1 MTDAAIDLLAAS
13 GVHGLTH
20 REVEKAAGLPVG
32 TAANYFRS
40 RQALLVATA
49 ERIVEL
55 HHADMDQA
63 TQAQMATAAP
73 PAATAGQ
80 LAEMLAEAL
89 FVAATTQRT
98 RYLAIFELQLEAV
111 RRPVLATALAGLADS
126 SLRITSGYHADLGQP
141 IAQDQVPVLITLYS
155 GALFTLV
162 TAPPETVSKG
172 VVEGIVHAMLHGV
185 LPDPTRPRRRVPGNR
200 HTNRR

>member
-20 REVEKAAGLPVG
+20 RAVEKAAGLPVG

-40 RQALLVATA
+40 REALLVATA

-55 HHADMDQA
+55 HHADVDQA
-63 TQAQMATAAP
+63 IQAQKATATP
-73 PAATAGQ
+73 RAATAGQ
-80 LAEMLAEAL
+80 LPEMLAEAL

-98 RYLAIFELQLEAV
+98 RYLAIFELQLEAT

-126 SLRITSGYHADLGQP
+126 ALRITAGHHADLGLP
-141 IAQDQVPVLITLYS
+141 IAQDQVPILIALYS

-162 TAPPETVSKG
+162 TVPPDSVSKG
-172 VVEGIVHAMLHGV
+172 VVEGIVHAMLHGA
-185 LPDPTRPRRRVPGNR
+185 LPDSKEN
-200 HTNRR
+200 